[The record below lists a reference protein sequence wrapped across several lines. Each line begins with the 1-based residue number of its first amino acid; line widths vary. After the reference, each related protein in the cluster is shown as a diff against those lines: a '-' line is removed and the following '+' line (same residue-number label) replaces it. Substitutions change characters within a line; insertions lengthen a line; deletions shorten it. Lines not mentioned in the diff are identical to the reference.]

1 MVDKKTGIKPKA
13 APQVKN
19 KTAVRLSSKPK
30 TDTKK
35 SVIKKQVAPKKVEKV
50 EPETEQIVETSTVPT
65 EPLAKAGKHSAK
77 AIKEAEELAAKEAR
91 KATKAEIEA
100 APKKPAPKPRSRIER
115 AGKKYRE
122 VAKLI
127 DKNKVYSLADALE
140 LAVKTSTVK
149 FDATVE
155 LHVNLGVDPKT
166 ADQNVRDS
174 VTLPAG
180 TGKTLRVAVF
190 AEGDGVAKAKA
201 AGADIAGEAEFLAQ
215 LDKEEIDFD
224 VLITSPQ
231 LMARLGKYAK
241 LLGPKGLMPNPKS
254 GTITTDI
261 PKAIR
266 EAKEGR
272 VEFRVDPAGI
282 IHLGIGKVSFG
293 AARLQQNAD
302 AIMASIR
309 AAKPAS
315 LKSNY
320 INSIY
325 VTTSMG
331 PSIKVAL

>member
-13 APQVKN
+13 KAPKAQKIE
-19 KTAVRLSSKPK
+19 TSK
-30 TDTKK
+30 KK
-35 SVIKKQVAPKKVEKV
+35 LVEDKAKEAQVAANSDVGAETLISNSKLLVTAK
-50 EPETEQIVETSTVPT
+50 PEAQ
-65 EPLAKAGKHSAK
+65 LAKAGKHSAK
-77 AIKEAEELAAKEAR
+77 ALKEAEELAAKEAR
-91 KATKAEIEA
+91 KAAKAEVEV
-100 APKKPAPKPRSRIER
+100 APKKPAPKPRSRVER

-127 DKNKVYSLADALE
+127 DKNKAYSLAEALE

-261 PKAIR
+261 QGAIKDSKAG
-266 EAKEGR
+266 K

-302 AIMASIR
+302 AVMASIR

-315 LKSNY
+315 LKGNY